1 MATVREILTR
11 RIQALRDRKQHL
23 AAEVAAIQV
32 KIDALVAERDALTV
46 AEEDKFAR
54 FQSLDIIR
62 TEA

>member
-1 MATVREILTR
+1 MATVRNVLVQ

-23 AAEVAAIQV
+23 LAEAAAIQV
-32 KIDALVAERDALTV
+32 KIDALVAERDALTA

-62 TEA
+62 ADI